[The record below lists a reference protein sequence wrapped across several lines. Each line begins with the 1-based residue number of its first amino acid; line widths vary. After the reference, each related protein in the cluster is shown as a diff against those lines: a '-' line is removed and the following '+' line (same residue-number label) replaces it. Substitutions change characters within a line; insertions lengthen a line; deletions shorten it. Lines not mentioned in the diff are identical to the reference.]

1 MIVKR
6 PTIWDELRP
15 DRRLDTLQ
23 RAILRQVDIDE
34 DAADP
39 EARAHPCRFTLGRSG
54 EAVQVQAGSIRV
66 DPGVAACLGGAHAFD
81 MPTGED
87 ELVTCSPGRRQIIPV
102 GCTPVTPA

>member
-23 RAILRQVDIDE
+23 RAILRQVDIVE
-34 DAADP
+34 DATDP

-54 EAVQVQAGSIRV
+54 EAAPVQAGSIPV
-66 DPGVAACLGGAHAFD
+66 DPVVAACLGGAHALAIQPGGD
-81 MPTGED
+81 H
-87 ELVTCSPGRRQIIPV
+87 LVTSDRGRHQFLPS
-102 GCTPVTPA
+102 GSTPVIP